1 VVLSDG
7 VNYVQGMLATQVNKL
22 VEQNL
27 VTESSIVRVNET
39 LTNTVHGKKIAI
51 VLSMDVLVT
60 TAPQIGDPQPMDGGA
75 LAPPTGAAATT
86 APVAAAAVP
95 AAAVPYAAA
104 ASTTTSAYQSS
115 AAGHF
120 QPYST
125 MAPMAAES
133 SGAIYPVTALSP
145 YMNRWTIKVR
155 VTKKGDVKTY
165 TNAKGDG
172 KLLSVDLLDG
182 QGGEIRATMFN
193 EQVDQFSAILEKNH
207 VYLISGGSLKP
218 ANRKF
223 TTFNNEF
230 ELTFNSSTTIQPV
243 SESGDIKM
251 QQYAFCPIGDIA
263 HKEKDDM
270 VDVIGVVTQVGQ
282 LGSITTKKGDQLAKR
297 TVVLLDTSTRSIE
310 LTLWG
315 AIAENFSAAGSPVLA
330 CKAVRVS
337 DYAGRSLGTMSASA
351 LDINPAG
358 VPEVQQLRQWVDAQ
372 GGVANIVMYPLTV
385 MGGSGGGAG
394 GASAAAEF
402 KTFDEV
408 QRNNLGTNS
417 QAMFEC
423 EAIITMLN
431 REGTW
436 MYNACPKED
445 CKKKVTQDHVGGWR
459 CEKCNMTY
467 PECNPRYVLSMT
479 ASDATGKLWISL
491 FNDEAVKVLGMSA
504 KDLQQLSTQDQ
515 KAFERVFESALYQ
528 TVTMKVKARME
539 SFNEA
544 ERVKYSA
551 MSLNFIAREKGG
563 DGWGA
568 SIARLTRMLE
578 AM

>member
-1 VVLSDG
+1 VLSDG
-7 VNYVQGMLATQVNKL
+7 INYVQGMLATQLNKL

-27 VTESSIVRVNET
+27 VTESSIVCVNET
-39 LTNTVHGKKIAI
+39 VTNTVHGKKIAI
-51 VLSMDVLVT
+51 VLAMDVLVA
-60 TAPQIGDPQPMDGGA
+60 TAPQIGDPQAMDGSA
-75 LAPPTGAAATT
+75 AQPTAAAAATT
-86 APVAAAAVP
+86 TAAASSAGPTPVAA
-95 AAAVPYAAA
+95 
-104 ASTTTSAYQSS
+104 STSSAYQSS

-125 MAPMAAES
+125 MAPMTGAEP

-172 KLLSVDLLDG
+172 KLLSVDLLDA

-193 EQVDQFSAILEKNH
+193 EQVDSFSALLEKNH

-218 ANRKF
+218 ANAKF
-223 TTFNNEF
+223 TNFKNEF

-243 SESGDIKM
+243 SEAADIKM
-251 QQYAFCPIGDIA
+251 QQYSFVPIGDIA
-263 HKEKDDM
+263 HKAKDAM
-270 VDVIGVVTQVGQ
+270 VDVLGVIVQVSQ

-297 TVVLLDTSTRSIE
+297 TVVLLDSSSRSIE

-315 AIAENFSAAGSPVLA
+315 ATAENFSATGSPVLA

-337 DYAGRSLGTMSASA
+337 DYAGRSLGTMSGSA
-351 LDINPAG
+351 IDINPPG
-358 VPEVQQLRQWVDAQ
+358 VPEAQLLRQWVDAQ

-394 GASAAAEF
+394 GAAAAAEF

-408 QRNNLGTNS
+408 QRNNLGTQS

-459 CEKCNMTY
+459 CEKCNETY

-491 FNDEAVKVLGMSA
+491 FNDEAAKVLGMSA
-504 KDLQQLSTQDQ
+504 KDLQQLSTQDP

-528 TVTMKVKARME
+528 TVSMKVKARME
-539 SFNEA
+539 SYNEA